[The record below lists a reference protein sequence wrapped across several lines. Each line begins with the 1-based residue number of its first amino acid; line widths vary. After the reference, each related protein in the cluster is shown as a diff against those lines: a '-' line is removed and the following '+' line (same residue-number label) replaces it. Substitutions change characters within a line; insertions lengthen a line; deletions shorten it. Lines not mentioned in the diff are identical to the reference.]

1 VRQLLGRRADVLTKN
16 SYLQTALHRAAD
28 NGHIAVVEMLVKHG
42 ADLRAKDHYGYTAF
56 YRAADQ
62 GHDEVA
68 RFLRDA
74 MRKA

>member
-1 VRQLLGRRADVLTKN
+1 
-16 SYLQTALHRAAD
+16 
-28 NGHIAVVEMLVKHG
+28 MLVKHG

-74 MRKA
+74 MRKV